1 MKLNLKMKLAN
12 IQVNLKAKKSRYNGF
27 GKYNYRAAE
36 DILEAIKPFL
46 LEHKVTVTISEEML
60 SFDPPVMKS
69 TATILDG
76 ESKDAIHTCAI
87 VGVDL
92 MSKGMSMPQKYGAA
106 SSYGKKYALGNLLLI
121 DDTADADASN
131 DHSGKTAKVTLTSKK
146 DPLFAKAIKFVSE
159 GGAVSAIAGK
169 YDLSKEI
176 KKALEDAQPMK
187 TETL

>member
-1 MKLNLKMKLAN
+1 MKSNLKMKLAN

-46 LEHKVTVTISEEML
+46 DNEKVSVTITEEMI
-60 SFDPPVMKS
+60 SFDPPVLKS
-69 TATILDG
+69 TASIHDA
-76 ESKDAIHTCAI
+76 ESDDAIHTCAI

-176 KKALEDAQPMK
+176 KKALEDAQPL
-187 TETL
+187 TTQTL

>member
-1 MKLNLKMKLAN
+1 
-12 IQVNLKAKKSRYNGF
+12 
-27 GKYNYRAAE
+27 
-36 DILEAIKPFL
+36 
-46 LEHKVTVTISEEML
+46 
-60 SFDPPVMKS
+60 
-69 TATILDG
+69 
-76 ESKDAIHTCAI
+76 
-87 VGVDL
+87 